1 MGPRLLSQAASLSFT
16 DKRKSEL
23 LISVFE
29 NQLTYE
35 HFFIDLNDDPYCII
49 LIKKMEEIEPIKK
62 KFKVWTGTLYQHVE
76 NTQLSNEFIPNFVS
90 SANK

>member
-35 HFFIDLNDDPYCII
+35 HFFIDLNDDPYWNI
-49 LIKKMEEIEPIKK
+49 LIKKMEEIEPIIKK
-62 KFKVWTGTLYQHVE
+62 NLKFGLVPCISMLETLNY
-76 NTQLSNEFIPNFVS
+76 LMSLFLIL
-90 SANK
+90 

>member
-1 MGPRLLSQAASLSFT
+1 MSQAASLSFT

-35 HFFIDLNDDPYCII
+35 HFFIDLNDDPYWII
-49 LIKKMEEIEPIKK
+49 LIKKMEEIELIIKK
-62 KFKVWTGTLYQHVE
+62 KFKVWTGTLYQHVR

-90 SANK
+90 FANK

>member
-1 MGPRLLSQAASLSFT
+1 MLSQAASLSFT

-35 HFFIDLNDDPYCII
+35 HFFIDLNDDPYWII
-49 LIKKMEEIEPIKK
+49 LTKKMEEIKPIKK
-62 KFKVWTGTLYQHVE
+62 KFKVWTGTLNQHVG
-76 NTQLSNEFIPNFVS
+76 NTQLSDEFIPNFAN

>member
-1 MGPRLLSQAASLSFT
+1 MSQAASLSFT

-49 LIKKMEEIEPIKK
+49 LIKEMEEIEPIKK
-62 KFKVWTGTLYQHVE
+62 KFKAWTGTLYQHTV
-76 NTQLSNEFIPNFVS
+76 NAQLSNEFIPNFVS
-90 SANK
+90 FANK